1 MYTQGSQVSKFA
13 RFSLALGL
21 ICPLTRSR
29 RFYGNS
35 LEVPD
40 FISCH
45 HGQQSARLLRQGL
58 VIIRGQVLHRAVSVC
73 LVLLSTSSHT
83 SEQSLAP
90 KLSSPAGPKLAPAFS
105 LWRKRLLSGFR
116 SRPCTLSHE
125 ARPLGRIPTLTLEP
139 QGHFI
144 LPFRLGG
151 LELLGWPRTH
161 GLRKE

>member
-1 MYTQGSQVSKFA
+1 METLWRCLTLSAATMDSRVPGYSGNA
-13 RFSLALGL
+13 WLSL
-21 ICPLTRSR
+21 
-29 RFYGNS
+29 
-35 LEVPD
+35 
-40 FISCH
+40 
-45 HGQQSARLLRQGL
+45 
-58 VIIRGQVLHRAVSVC
+58 RGQVLRRAVSVC
-73 LVLLSTSSHT
+73 LVLLSTSSRT

-125 ARPLGRIPTLTLEP
+125 ARHLGRIPTLTLEP